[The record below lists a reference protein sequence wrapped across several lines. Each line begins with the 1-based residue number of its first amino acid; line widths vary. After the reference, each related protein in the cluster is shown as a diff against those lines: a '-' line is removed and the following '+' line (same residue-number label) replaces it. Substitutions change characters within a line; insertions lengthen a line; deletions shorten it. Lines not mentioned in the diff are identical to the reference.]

1 MFHSDGWPSRARAFA
16 LLCTRRFLNVFA
28 WVTLGAGGFL
38 GMLFAAPNR
47 QAILWTR
54 RDTVELFLFLA
65 VGSLLASVVLTWAD
79 QWFRGAV
86 KRNARHFI
94 YLLLAAA
101 IIQIVPPRHIYRYLI
116 DDVVYAIALVVG
128 LFLSFWSLRFP
139 RNRLTSRL
147 WSGSRVL
154 FLIPFLLFANLL
166 RFPSLP
172 ESPDFSPKN
181 RTAVNPER
189 PPVILFTFDSI
200 AWIHCM
206 DADGRV
212 RADLPALRV
221 LQEQSL
227 DWSRARS
234 PGRCTMVSIPNLIFQ
249 RDPSEWNH
257 PEWRDDILR
266 LDPRAFT
273 NGLFSLAKE
282 AGYRTT
288 ILGMYLPYTR
298 MLGDLLDQA
307 FVLASYGR
315 FRDTG
320 LPFTPRQNNL
330 VMNILQNVRGPFPER
345 WFRYFPHLRYAER
358 TYNRYYVEMN
368 HAIEARTLS
377 FFGNH
382 LGPGDFVMVEMPVP
396 HWPYVFLPDGSI
408 GPGADYNTH
417 LQYADR
423 VLNGFLDALRQA
435 GLYDAS
441 WILFT
446 SDHGQDYTRN
456 AEKNHVPLLIK
467 PPAGTI
473 PARRIDTPI
482 LMWEMGP
489 FFREVFQ
496 GRPAEECAARLPV
509 DENVDSAA
517 PDG

>member
-1 MFHSDGWPSRARAFA
+1 
-16 LLCTRRFLNVFA
+16 
-28 WVTLGAGGFL
+28 
-38 GMLFAAPNR
+38 MLFAAPNR

-65 VGSLLASVVLTWAD
+65 VGSLLAAVVLTWAD
-79 QWFRGAV
+79 QRFRGALTS
-86 KRNARHFI
+86 NARHFI

-101 IIQIVPPRHIYRYLI
+101 VIQLIPPQYIHRHLI
-116 DDVVYAIALVVG
+116 DDVVYAAVLLLG
-128 LFLSFWSLRFP
+128 FGFSWWSFRFP
-139 RNRLTSRL
+139 GNHLTPRLQ
-147 WSGSRVL
+147 SGSRVL
-154 FLIPFLLFANLL
+154 FLVPFLLFANLL

-172 ESPDFSPKN
+172 ESLNFSPKSMP
-181 RTAVNPER
+181 AENPGH
-189 PPVILFTFDSI
+189 PPVVLFTFDSI
-200 AWIHCM
+200 AWIDCM
-206 DADGRV
+206 DAEGRV
-212 RADLPALRV
+212 RAELPALRV

-315 FRDTG
+315 FRGTG

-345 WFRYFPHLRYAER
+345 WSRYFPHLRYAER
-358 TYNRYYVEMN
+358 TYNRYYIEMN

-489 FFREVFQ
+489 FFRAVFQ
-496 GRPAEECAARLPV
+496 GRPAEESAALLPV
-509 DENVDSAA
+509 DESIDSA
-517 PDG
+517 DSGR

>member
-330 VMNILQNVRGPFPER
+330 VMNILQNVR
-345 WFRYFPHLRYAER
+345 
-358 TYNRYYVEMN
+358 
-368 HAIEARTLS
+368 
-377 FFGNH
+377 
-382 LGPGDFVMVEMPVP
+382 
-396 HWPYVFLPDGSI
+396 
-408 GPGADYNTH
+408 
-417 LQYADR
+417 
-423 VLNGFLDALRQA
+423 
-435 GLYDAS
+435 
-441 WILFT
+441 
-446 SDHGQDYTRN
+446 
-456 AEKNHVPLLIK
+456 
-467 PPAGTI
+467 
-473 PARRIDTPI
+473 
-482 LMWEMGP
+482 
-489 FFREVFQ
+489 
-496 GRPAEECAARLPV
+496 
-509 DENVDSAA
+509 
-517 PDG
+517 